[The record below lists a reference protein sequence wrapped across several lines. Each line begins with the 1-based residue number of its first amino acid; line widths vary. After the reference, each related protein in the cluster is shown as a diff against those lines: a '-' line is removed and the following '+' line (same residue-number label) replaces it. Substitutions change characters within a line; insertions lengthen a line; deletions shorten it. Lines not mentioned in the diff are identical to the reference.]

1 MFLLH
6 FFLFFRCS
14 FLPLLSSLSLFQKR
28 DLLASFRHV
37 VPAAGPA
44 NHGVRG
50 SRVVVGQEQG
60 RRCFVVDDAVDFVFA
75 VVASVA
81 TPPRLF
87 SFFFFLGSSR
97 RHALHSRCVAAAS
110 VVFAIVFVIVAVDQ
124 EKQHQQQQ
132 SGTAAA
138 AVVSTDVLRRR
149 RRFFLDIGPPA
160 PAPGTPLES
169 PPTGPALRHHHAALL
184 REYDVKFKG

>member
-1 MFLLH
+1 MKAQLNKSKKRQFRSF
-6 FFLFFRCS
+6 FFLNAQGTVTIF
-14 FLPLLSSLSLFQKR
+14 
-28 DLLASFRHV
+28 
-37 VPAAGPA
+37 G
-44 NHGVRG
+44 RG
-50 SRVVVGQEQG
+50 RY
-60 RRCFVVDDAVDFVFA
+60 FA
-75 VVASVA
+75 
-81 TPPRLF
+81 
-87 SFFFFLGSSR
+87 FFFFLGSSR

-110 VVFAIVFVIVAVDQ
+110 VIVAIVFVIVAVDQ

-184 REYDVKFKG
+184 REYDVKFQG